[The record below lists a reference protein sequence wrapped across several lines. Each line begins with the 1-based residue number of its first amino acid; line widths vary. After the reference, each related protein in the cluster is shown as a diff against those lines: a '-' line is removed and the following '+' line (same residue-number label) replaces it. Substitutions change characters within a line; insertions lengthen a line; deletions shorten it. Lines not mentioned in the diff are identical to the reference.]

1 MQLLLVGYG
10 KMGRMVESLAGE
22 YGCTVA
28 GVIDPLSPSGQDGP
42 EADRWRNVDVA
53 IDFSTPDSVARNVPL
68 LLGRGISVGIGT
80 TGWQK
85 DEPAIRAALAGAD
98 AAVVAAPN
106 FSTGVLLFEAI
117 VARASALVGAQRDFG
132 AWLHEAHHSTKK
144 DAPSG
149 TAFSLKKTME
159 GAGFPRPIDVSST
172 RAGHSRDAYRRVR
185 RPRRDDHVDAH
196 GARPFGLRPRRARR
210 GDVGARQTRMVHDA
224 RRARPQVGRPFQGRQ
239 RGRAGRAWRVR
250 QVGQVGK
257 G

>member
-149 TAFSLKKTME
+149 TALSLMKTME
-159 GAGFPRPIDVSST
+159 GAGFRRPIDVSST
-172 RAGHSRDAYRRVR
+172 RAGFIPGTHTVGFDGPAETITLTHTARDRSAFARGALVAATWVHGKRGWFTM
-185 RPRRDDHVDAH
+185 RDVL
-196 GARPFGLRPRRARR
+196 GI
-210 GDVGARQTRMVHDA
+210 T
-224 RRARPQVGRPFQGRQ
+224 
-239 RGRAGRAWRVR
+239 
-250 QVGQVGK
+250 
-257 G
+257 